1 MKLLKIRERKIMDL
15 KYCPECG
22 NPLKPEDM
30 KFCPNCKTLIETE
43 PRYQPK
49 TNIKAKKRV
58 WRNSSWILLL
68 IGSVIGI
75 MSIFIPAGSFH
86 LANLLSWDM
95 WMFGYNIFFESGVGT
110 DIFWTGNSDFFAFSI
125 GSTVFVVIG
134 NVMAILGVITLL
146 RKKDYAYLLAGAGAV
161 ILTGSTLFYLISY
174 EVYSWIFF
182 GDTFWGVLYP
192 WFGVYGQFIAAAFM
206 LPAFFLA
213 RRASQYS
220 DPLEKEDH
228 QEKMYNMLK
237 TIIENKILPESTKSR
252 LLNELEVI
260 SLRLKG
266 VAKLQEKIMV
276 LNPENQSR
284 INLDD
289 PISYFQQALILS
301 SSSQQ
306 NISKIDLQLVEQ
318 INEEQEKIKALR
330 YLREISYHTTVLLGE
345 IVKIFK

>member
-1 MKLLKIRERKIMDL
+1 MNL

-43 PRYQPK
+43 SKFQPK
-49 TNIKAKKRV
+49 RNIKARKRI
-58 WRNSSWILLL
+58 WQNSSWILLL

-75 MSIFIPAGSFH
+75 ISIFIPAGSFH
-86 LANLLSWDM
+86 FANLLSWDM

-110 DIFWTGNSDFFAFSI
+110 DIFWVGNSDLFAFSI
-125 GSTVFVVIG
+125 GSTIFVVIG
-134 NVMAILGVITLL
+134 NIIAILGVIMLL
-146 RKKDYAYLLAGAGAV
+146 RKKDYAYMLAGTGAV
-161 ILTGSTLFYLISY
+161 ILTGFTLFYLISY

-206 LPAFFLA
+206 VPAFLLA

-220 DPLEKEDH
+220 DPLDKEDH

-237 TIIENKILPESTKSR
+237 TIIETKKLPESEKSR
-252 LLNELEVI
+252 LQNELEVI
-260 SLRLKG
+260 SLRLEG
-266 VAKLQEKIMV
+266 VANLQRKIIE
-276 LNPENQSR
+276 LNLENQSR
-284 INLDD
+284 INLDETL
-289 PISYFQQALILS
+289 SYFQQALELS

-318 INEEQEKIKALR
+318 IIEEKDKVKALR
-330 YLREISYHTTVLLGE
+330 FIKEISYHTTVLLGD
-345 IVKIFK
+345 IVKIFN